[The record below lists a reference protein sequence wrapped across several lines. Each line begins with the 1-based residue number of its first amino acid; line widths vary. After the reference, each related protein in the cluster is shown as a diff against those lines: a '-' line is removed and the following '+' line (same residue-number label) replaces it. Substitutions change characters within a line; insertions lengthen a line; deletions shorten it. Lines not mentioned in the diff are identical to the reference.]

1 MRRKIV
7 FKGNTLT
14 MHTCKKNIKH
24 IYIKR
29 KAIEENLWY
38 WDNHWKGREIATSS
52 RINWKEF
59 RHCMMPLSKVLGVI
73 SALSPRQN
81 WNGNLKIAEDKI
93 KTGDCGTITQFKDK
107 ADAVIF
113 SSGEPEELW
122 DILNGNKT
130 QNFFMNL
137 LYPDDK
143 RYVTVDRHALSIA
156 LGRTCTDQEKA
167 LTDKQYEF
175 FANCYKELAQEL
187 DLVPNFLQSITWQTW
202 RRINNIK

>member
-1 MRRKIV
+1 
-7 FKGNTLT
+7 

-38 WDNHWKGREIATSS
+38 WDNHWKCREISTSS
-52 RINWKEF
+52 TINWEEF
-59 RHCMMPLSKVLGVI
+59 YHCKVPLSKVLGVV
-73 SALSPRQN
+73 SALSPRQK
-81 WNGNLKIAEDKI
+81 WEGNLKIAEKKI
-93 KTGDCGTITQFKDK
+93 RTGDCGAITQFKTK
-107 ADAVIF
+107 ANQVIF
-113 SSGEPEELW
+113 SDGHASEIW

-156 LGRTCTDQEKA
+156 LGRTCTDKEQS
-167 LTDKQYEF
+167 LTDIQYEF
-175 FANCYKELAQEL
+175 FAECYKEVARDL
-187 DLVPNFLQSITWQTW
+187 DLVPNFVQSITWQAW
-202 RRINNIK
+202 RRLHNIN

>member
-1 MRRKIV
+1 MKRKIV

-14 MHTCKKNIKH
+14 MYMCKKNIKH

-38 WDNHWKGREIATSS
+38 WDNHWKCREGATSS
-52 RINWKEF
+52 RINWKEYL
-59 RHCMMPLSKVLGVI
+59 HCNIPLAKYIGVV
-73 SALSPRQN
+73 SGVSPRQN
-81 WNGNLKIAEDKI
+81 WKRNLLVADNMIKNGNAGIIGQYKK
-93 KTGDCGTITQFKDK
+93 K
-107 ADAVIF
+107 AKQVIF
-113 SSGEPEELW
+113 SSGKPSEIW

-143 RYVTVDRHALSIA
+143 QYVTVDRHALSIA
-156 LGRTCTDQEKA
+156 LGRTCNDKEKA

-175 FANCYKELAQEL
+175 FAECYKELAQEL
-187 DLVPNFLQSITWQTW
+187 DIVPNFLQSITWQTW

>member
-1 MRRKIV
+1 MKRKIV

-14 MHTCKKNIKH
+14 MYMCKKNIKH

-52 RINWKEF
+52 RINWKKF
-59 RHCMMPLSKVLGVI
+59 HHCMMPLSKVLGVI

-156 LGRTCTDQEKA
+156 LGRTCTDKEKG

-175 FANCYKELAQEL
+175 FAECYKELAQEL
-187 DLVPNFLQSITWQTW
+187 DIVPNFLQSITWQAW

>member
-1 MRRKIV
+1 MKRKIV

-14 MHTCKKNIKH
+14 MYMCKKNIKH

-38 WDNHWKGREIATSS
+38 WDNHWKCREGATSS
-52 RINWKEF
+52 RINWKEYL
-59 RHCMMPLSKVLGVI
+59 HCNIPLAKYIGVV
-73 SALSPRQN
+73 SGVSPRQN
-81 WNGNLKIAEDKI
+81 WKRNLLVADNMIKNGNAGIIEQYKK
-93 KTGDCGTITQFKDK
+93 K
-107 ADAVIF
+107 AKQVIF
-113 SSGEPEELW
+113 SSGKPSEIW

-143 RYVTVDRHALSIA
+143 QYVTVDRHALSIA
-156 LGRTCTDQEKA
+156 LGRTCNDKEKA